1 MFMLNKLAFK
11 NAQRQWK
18 DYVIYFFTLCMVVAL
33 MLAFNSLLFSSDIY
47 KLVNFNENNEM
58 STAATMLITFLVV
71 ATIIIIMIMIWLIN
85 YMTHFMLEQR
95 SREFSVYLL
104 VGMKRT
110 QISKL
115 YMKENVLLGIVA
127 LIFGIFVGIGLQQLI
142 FYMFYRSVGKHYL
155 LKLSISLKC
164 LGLTIALYM
173 ICFCIAL
180 IRNKKKFS
188 KMQIIQLMNMDKQNE
203 VINEKKSGALQ
214 ILFYISIA
222 NILLFYYL
230 LLTGNMSKAGIILEM
245 IGIVFMFYF
254 LYLGLSAF
262 LVRYVHN
269 AGKLIYKKQNIFIIR
284 QFSSKLKNTC
294 FTLGTLSLLFTFS
307 LLGSSLALMLSD
319 YQAKQL
325 NIEYPFDIIILSNNV
340 TDDFQKELTVIKSN
354 IEVKEHYQYNVYEN
368 KTCDF
373 RNFLCQNLTTFMNK
387 EESSEMTQIRQDIDY
402 YTYDEYM
409 KLTDYNSLRVMLG
422 YQEVELRENEY
433 IIQMPNR
440 VYRDIENL
448 QDEFLKSLN
457 LELEFKGIQTE
468 GFAQSGHNGADYI
481 IIVPDHFVEE
491 MGMSKY
497 FSLLAV
503 MADEN
508 VPENLSEMLYDINDK
523 VRGYDEINDYIKIGS
538 EEIFLTPATI
548 QVKSR
553 EITELRFLMSTLSFP
568 LFYVGLVFLCISLT
582 VLSIQQLSDSNKY
595 RFRYT
600 ILNNIG
606 MKRREIR
613 WIIIKQLFIYYI
625 CPIVIASI
633 ISSVVILYIGKQF
646 VMHTGI
652 NTYWLQYFLS
662 SLFVFIGVYI
672 IYFGITCWQ
681 FIKNIEKKR

>member
-1 MFMLNKLAFK
+1 M
-11 NAQRQWK
+11 
-18 DYVIYFFTLCMVVAL
+18 
-33 MLAFNSLLFSSDIY
+33 
-47 KLVNFNENNEM
+47 
-58 STAATMLITFLVV
+58 
-71 ATIIIIMIMIWLIN
+71 
-85 YMTHFMLEQR
+85 
-95 SREFSVYLL
+95 
-104 VGMKRT
+104 
-110 QISKL
+110 
-115 YMKENVLLGIVA
+115 
-127 LIFGIFVGIGLQQLI
+127 
-142 FYMFYRSVGKHYL
+142 
-155 LKLSISLKC
+155 
-164 LGLTIALYM
+164 
-173 ICFCIAL
+173 
-180 IRNKKKFS
+180 
-188 KMQIIQLMNMDKQNE
+188 
-203 VINEKKSGALQ
+203 
-214 ILFYISIA
+214 
-222 NILLFYYL
+222 
-230 LLTGNMSKAGIILEM
+230 
-245 IGIVFMFYF
+245 
-254 LYLGLSAF
+254 
-262 LVRYVHN
+262 
-269 AGKLIYKKQNIFIIR
+269 
-284 QFSSKLKNTC
+284 
-294 FTLGTLSLLFTFS
+294 FTFS

-448 QDEFLKSLN
+448 EDEFLKSLN

-568 LFYVGLVFLCISLT
+568 LFYVGLVF
-582 VLSIQQLSDSNKY
+582 
-595 RFRYT
+595 F
-600 ILNNIG
+600 
-606 MKRREIR
+606 M
-613 WIIIKQLFIYYI
+613 
-625 CPIVIASI
+625 
-633 ISSVVILYIGKQF
+633 
-646 VMHTGI
+646 
-652 NTYWLQYFLS
+652 
-662 SLFVFIGVYI
+662 YI
-672 IYFGITCWQ
+672 IDRSVNTT
-681 FIKNIEKKR
+681 IK

>member
-1 MFMLNKLAFK
+1 M
-11 NAQRQWK
+11 
-18 DYVIYFFTLCMVVAL
+18 
-33 MLAFNSLLFSSDIY
+33 
-47 KLVNFNENNEM
+47 
-58 STAATMLITFLVV
+58 
-71 ATIIIIMIMIWLIN
+71 MI
-85 YMTHFMLEQR
+85 
-95 SREFSVYLL
+95 
-104 VGMKRT
+104 
-110 QISKL
+110 
-115 YMKENVLLGIVA
+115 
-127 LIFGIFVGIGLQQLI
+127 LQ
-142 FYMFYRSVGKHYL
+142 K
-155 LKLSISLKC
+155 
-164 LGLTIALYM
+164 
-173 ICFCIAL
+173 
-180 IRNKKKFS
+180 
-188 KMQIIQLMNMDKQNE
+188 
-203 VINEKKSGALQ
+203 
-214 ILFYISIA
+214 
-222 NILLFYYL
+222 
-230 LLTGNMSKAGIILEM
+230 
-245 IGIVFMFYF
+245 
-254 LYLGLSAF
+254 
-262 LVRYVHN
+262 
-269 AGKLIYKKQNIFIIR
+269 KLIYKKQNIFIIR

-448 QDEFLKSLN
+448 EDEFLKSLN

-548 QVKSR
+548 QVKVER
-553 EITELRFLMSTLSFP
+553 
-568 LFYVGLVFLCISLT
+568 
-582 VLSIQQLSDSNKY
+582 
-595 RFRYT
+595 
-600 ILNNIG
+600 
-606 MKRREIR
+606 
-613 WIIIKQLFIYYI
+613 
-625 CPIVIASI
+625 
-633 ISSVVILYIGKQF
+633 
-646 VMHTGI
+646 
-652 NTYWLQYFLS
+652 
-662 SLFVFIGVYI
+662 
-672 IYFGITCWQ
+672 
-681 FIKNIEKKR
+681 

>member
-1 MFMLNKLAFK
+1 M
-11 NAQRQWK
+11 
-18 DYVIYFFTLCMVVAL
+18 
-33 MLAFNSLLFSSDIY
+33 
-47 KLVNFNENNEM
+47 
-58 STAATMLITFLVV
+58 
-71 ATIIIIMIMIWLIN
+71 
-85 YMTHFMLEQR
+85 
-95 SREFSVYLL
+95 
-104 VGMKRT
+104 
-110 QISKL
+110 
-115 YMKENVLLGIVA
+115 
-127 LIFGIFVGIGLQQLI
+127 
-142 FYMFYRSVGKHYL
+142 
-155 LKLSISLKC
+155 
-164 LGLTIALYM
+164 
-173 ICFCIAL
+173 CI
-180 IRNKKKFS
+180 R
-188 KMQIIQLMNMDKQNE
+188 D
-203 VINEKKSGALQ
+203 
-214 ILFYISIA
+214 
-222 NILLFYYL
+222 
-230 LLTGNMSKAGIILEM
+230 
-245 IGIVFMFYF
+245 
-254 LYLGLSAF
+254 
-262 LVRYVHN
+262 R
-269 AGKLIYKKQNIFIIR
+269 
-284 QFSSKLKNTC
+284 
-294 FTLGTLSLLFTFS
+294 
-307 LLGSSLALMLSD
+307 
-319 YQAKQL
+319 
-325 NIEYPFDIIILSNNV
+325 
-340 TDDFQKELTVIKSN
+340 ELTVIKSN

-448 QDEFLKSLN
+448 EDEFLKSLN

-595 RFRYT
+595 RFRYK

-625 CPIVIASI
+625 S
-633 ISSVVILYIGKQF
+633 
-646 VMHTGI
+646 
-652 NTYWLQYFLS
+652 YFA
-662 SLFVFIGVYI
+662 Y
-672 IYFGITCWQ
+672 
-681 FIKNIEKKR
+681 

>member
-1 MFMLNKLAFK
+1 
-11 NAQRQWK
+11 
-18 DYVIYFFTLCMVVAL
+18 
-33 MLAFNSLLFSSDIY
+33 
-47 KLVNFNENNEM
+47 
-58 STAATMLITFLVV
+58 
-71 ATIIIIMIMIWLIN
+71 
-85 YMTHFMLEQR
+85 
-95 SREFSVYLL
+95 
-104 VGMKRT
+104 
-110 QISKL
+110 
-115 YMKENVLLGIVA
+115 
-127 LIFGIFVGIGLQQLI
+127 
-142 FYMFYRSVGKHYL
+142 
-155 LKLSISLKC
+155 
-164 LGLTIALYM
+164 
-173 ICFCIAL
+173 
-180 IRNKKKFS
+180 
-188 KMQIIQLMNMDKQNE
+188 
-203 VINEKKSGALQ
+203 
-214 ILFYISIA
+214 
-222 NILLFYYL
+222 
-230 LLTGNMSKAGIILEM
+230 MSKAGIILEM

-409 KLTDYNSLRVMLG
+409 KLTDYNSIRVMLG

-595 RFRYT
+595 RFRYK